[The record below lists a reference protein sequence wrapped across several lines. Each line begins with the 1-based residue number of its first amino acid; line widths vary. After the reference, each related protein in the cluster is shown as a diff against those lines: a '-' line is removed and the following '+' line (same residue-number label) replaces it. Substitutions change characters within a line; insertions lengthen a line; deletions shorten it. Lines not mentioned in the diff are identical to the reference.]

1 MQEERLR
8 EEGIGKGGPTGQ
20 GWTFLPTEPRMDT
33 ALPLFFQEVQMRT
46 GGRMFTCCFV
56 RALPLNTTPSVKRRG
71 PAGVWGVELGTGP
84 YLCFGYNFVE

>member
-8 EEGIGKGGPTGQ
+8 EEVIGKGVPLIR
-20 GWTFLPTEPRMDT
+20 TFLPTEPRMDT

-46 GGRMFTCCFV
+46 GGRVFTCCFV

-84 YLCFGYNFVE
+84 YLCFGYSFVE